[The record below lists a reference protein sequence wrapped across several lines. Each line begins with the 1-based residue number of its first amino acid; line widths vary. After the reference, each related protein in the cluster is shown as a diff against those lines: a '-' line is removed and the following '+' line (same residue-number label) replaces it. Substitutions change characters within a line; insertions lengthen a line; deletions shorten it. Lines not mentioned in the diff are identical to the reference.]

1 MWELDG
7 TIYQTDQIQ
16 AWADEEGFNLDE
28 YITNYG
34 LNEKK
39 ESDDTSI
46 FTPYNPNAVED
57 VDVLEEINIPEIE
70 ETDLTS
76 IYTPP
81 TTDERA
87 VGFVDNVVD
96 FFDDISNAWSQG
108 YAQGKLTDAGIEL
121 LKGDGTAEEINEWV
135 QGNKAIANKN
145 MQSLEM
151 QEFDKIYEE
160 AGGGWWG
167 FVKGIAYNPS
177 TLTTMLASSIATQT
191 ASILNSEE
199 VAGAAA
205 TGGAIGAA
213 TGGGVLSL
221 PNALIGAM
229 TTSMGVM
236 EAGLT
241 FSELLME
248 EVGDLNQPD
257 AAKKVK
263 AILDDPQK
271 LASLQNRSV
280 KRGATIAGVELL
292 TMGLAKGVGARLVA
306 GARPIAGGLAA
317 GAIEVVGGGLG
328 EAGGRLAAGQ
338 EMDAKEIGFEAFAG
352 LGSAPV
358 TFGSQ

>member
-1 MWELDG
+1 
-7 TIYQTDQIQ
+7 
-16 AWADEEGFNLDE
+16 
-28 YITNYG
+28 
-34 LNEKK
+34 
-39 ESDDTSI
+39 
-46 FTPYNPNAVED
+46 
-57 VDVLEEINIPEIE
+57 
-70 ETDLTS
+70 
-76 IYTPP
+76 
-81 TTDERA
+81 
-87 VGFVDNVVD
+87 
-96 FFDDISNAWSQG
+96 
-108 YAQGKLTDAGIEL
+108 
-121 LKGDGTAEEINEWV
+121 
-135 QGNKAIANKN
+135 
-145 MQSLEM
+145 
-151 QEFDKIYEE
+151 
-160 AGGGWWG
+160 
-167 FVKGIAYNPS
+167 
-177 TLTTMLASSIATQT
+177 
-191 ASILNSEE
+191 
-199 VAGAAA
+199 
-205 TGGAIGAA
+205 
-213 TGGGVLSL
+213 
-221 PNALIGAM
+221 M

-358 TFGSQ
+358 TFGSQLGLSLIHI